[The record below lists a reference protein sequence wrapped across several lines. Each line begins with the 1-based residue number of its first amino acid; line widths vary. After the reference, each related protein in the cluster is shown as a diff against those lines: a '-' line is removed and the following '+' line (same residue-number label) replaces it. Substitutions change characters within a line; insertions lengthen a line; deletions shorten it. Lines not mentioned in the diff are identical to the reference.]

1 MYSKDSYTL
10 QERVEALMLNLAYSC
25 SLFTTPKGRKAYA
38 HSLLVEIQNVI
49 LYVNDAIDVI
59 QSNTELF
66 PVAPVFYM
74 NFSAL
79 KKEVKDALREQ
90 RNNPCLT
97 EQHFKALK
105 ELSTRLEEARS
116 KLNGPDL
123 CQMVSCYEKVWNRFY
138 MKWPDM
144 LHEVEVQTLAGMPP
158 KPDSRRRILNHATE
172 ETFTQLKNNPVTH
185 ALYDDDI
192 LLDDISTNGHLI
204 PEVIAPSL
212 YKHRI
217 ELRENACVYDFFR
230 LFMTYQRFRDE
241 LDKLSAYTA
250 DDAQRQLEKWW
261 LGLAD
266 KVHEEVRPEY
276 HDRFHTLALG
286 LCHQPDLAQAFM
298 KGTLNEPF
306 NLKLAYNLFGV
317 MNNNNVFTTSVVST
331 LRKRFSEKRVDE
343 YFKAYLYT
351 AYGSYTSELNE
362 TLLAVAQHII
372 DEWKQ

>member
-116 KLNGPDL
+116 RLNGPDL

-144 LHEVEVQTLAGMPP
+144 LHEVKVQTLAGMPP
-158 KPDSRRRILNHATE
+158 PSPTPAAASSTTPPRRPSPSSRTILSPTPSMTTTSSSTTSAPTATSSR
-172 ETFTQLKNNPVTH
+172 KSSPPR
-185 ALYDDDI
+185 
-192 LLDDISTNGHLI
+192 STNT
-204 PEVIAPSL
+204 AS
-212 YKHRI
+212 
-217 ELRENACVYDFFR
+217 N
-230 LFMTYQRFRDE
+230 
-241 LDKLSAYTA
+241 SARTPA
-250 DDAQRQLEKWW
+250 S
-261 LGLAD
+261 
-266 KVHEEVRPEY
+266 
-276 HDRFHTLALG
+276 
-286 LCHQPDLAQAFM
+286 
-298 KGTLNEPF
+298 
-306 NLKLAYNLFGV
+306 
-317 MNNNNVFTTSVVST
+317 TTSSVS
-331 LRKRFSEKRVDE
+331 S
-343 YFKAYLYT
+343 
-351 AYGSYTSELNE
+351 
-362 TLLAVAQHII
+362 
-372 DEWKQ
+372 